1 MIFRLF
7 EKSQTHSICNF
18 KKPCLL
24 ECQPKMLKAFSAK
37 HETKH
42 CFVKANISFIK
53 IWARK
58 NQYVP
63 ERKKYMGR
71 QTECQEMIHFLLS
84 RLGLNGNHLMLSSS
98 IFTGSRSSGSIWK
111 TQQRQGNSWEG
122 NWKGSKGARVVRLRL
137 RFRRPVRIWG
147 QWYQVKILTNNCFP
161 FLWYSD
167 ILVWL
172 FVQSSEKKTNKYSS
186 DILMQYVAS

>member
-24 ECQPKMLKAFSAK
+24 ECQPKNVKSFQCKTRDKTLLCKSQYFFHKNMSQKEQLCAGKRKIYGPTDRVSGNDPFS
-37 HETKH
+37 
-42 CFVKANISFIK
+42 FVTSWFEWK
-53 IWARK
+53 
-58 NQYVP
+58 
-63 ERKKYMGR
+63 
-71 QTECQEMIHFLLS
+71 
-84 RLGLNGNHLMLSSS
+84 HLMLSSS

-122 NWKGSKGARVVRLRL
+122 NGKGSKRERVVRLRL
-137 RFRRPVRIWG
+137 RFRRPVRVWG

-172 FVQSSEKKTNKYSS
+172 FVQPSGKKTNKYSS